1 MSNWKRW
8 EKPGDIA
15 THPRLVDGG
24 NKNSQ
29 RNSSRY
35 LEDGSYI
42 RLRNVQLSYQIPSS
56 LTSKLGLKST
66 SVYVSGDNL
75 LTFTKYPGR
84 DPEVGESGQD
94 TYSYPNI
101 RKIVFGLN
109 VKF

>member
-1 MSNWKRW
+1 MNMMHIQTSLY
-8 EKPGDIA
+8 KPSCGSLYSALSCIY
-15 THPRLVDGG
+15 
-24 NKNSQ
+24 NQ
-29 RNSSRY
+29 SSSTS
-35 LEDGSYI
+35 EAFFAD
-42 RLRNVQLSYQIPSS
+42 QIPSS